1 MSQSF
6 ATGRGNPAVIALIR
20 HQRARE
26 VARYWSSTRDVH
38 FRTQFSTGG
47 QLLRGARCW
56 STMIISAIKRLL
68 RLAKGSVIAITH
80 PSRRVLFESG
90 DNVAGLSDVSGVRRC
105 K

>member
-6 ATGRGNPAVIALIR
+6 AVGCGNSAVIALIR
-20 HQRARE
+20 HQGSRE
-26 VARYWSSTRDVH
+26 VTRHWFSTKDVH

-90 DNVAGLSDVSGVRRC
+90 DNVSGLSDVSGVRRC